1 MINIIENQVKKNINK
16 VKYFGKN
23 GFLRHI
29 LNQSFELQKNTEN
42 FFNEDLL
49 RTKEFFDKTLGQLQ
63 SLREYVEVYR
73 DKTLQEE
80 PASYLEEILKVF
92 QKKLLIF

>member
-1 MINIIENQVKKNINK
+1 MINIIENQVKKNINQSE
-16 VKYFGKN
+16 YFGKN

-73 DKTLQEE
+73 DKNLARRT
-80 PASYLEEILKVF
+80 SFI
-92 QKKLLIF
+92 